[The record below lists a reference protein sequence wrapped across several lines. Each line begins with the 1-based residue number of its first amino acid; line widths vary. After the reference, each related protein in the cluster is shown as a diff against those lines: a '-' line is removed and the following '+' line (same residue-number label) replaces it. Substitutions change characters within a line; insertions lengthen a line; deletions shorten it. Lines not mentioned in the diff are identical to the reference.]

1 MVELDQR
8 KVEEPTGTDLPNLEA
23 MRDRILSGLKLGKQA
38 PGYKAATK
46 ALDRLIA
53 QLRSQLPD

>member
-1 MVELDQR
+1 MAELEQQ
-8 KVEEPTGTDLPNLEA
+8 KVKEPSCIDLLDLEA
-23 MRDRILSGLKLGKQA
+23 TRARILSGLKLGKQA

-53 QLRSQLPD
+53 ELQSSPQ